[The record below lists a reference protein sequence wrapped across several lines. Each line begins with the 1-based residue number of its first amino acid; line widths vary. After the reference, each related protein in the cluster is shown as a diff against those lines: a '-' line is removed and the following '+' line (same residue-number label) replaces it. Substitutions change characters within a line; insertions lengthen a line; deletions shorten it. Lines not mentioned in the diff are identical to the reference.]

1 MTFLTP
7 LAALVVLVVVVPLA
21 AYAVLELRARRVS
34 RVLKLTPPS
43 FRSRPGIPLAIVA
56 VAALLAFAAA
66 QPVVA
71 GTQKRV
77 GRSDAEVIFM
87 FDSSRSMLAKQT
99 FDSPTRLARAKDLA
113 LHLRQSLADV
123 PVGIA
128 SLTDRALPDLFPT
141 LDAQVFASTLEESIG
156 IERPPPSGTEKLATD
171 FGEFG
176 SIGAN
181 NYFKPDVS
189 KRLLVIF
196 SDGESRSFD
205 VNKLAGKLHAGH
217 VRVLFV
223 HLWNPRERIFLT
235 SKAQDPGYRPDPE
248 SQREAAQVA
257 AAGDGKVF
265 HDGDGDA
272 LASAA
277 KGVLGSGPATTTRE
291 QRTRVSLAP
300 YVALSAL
307 LPLSFVLY
315 RRNFA

>member
-7 LAALVVLVVVVPLA
+7 LAALVALLVVVPLGA
-21 AYAVLELRARRVS
+21 FALLERRTRRVS
-34 RVLKLTPPS
+34 RVLNLTPPAL
-43 FRSRPGIPLAIVA
+43 RSRPGIPVAIAA

-71 GTQKRV
+71 GTQKRA
-77 GRSDAEVIFM
+77 GRSDAEVYLL
-87 FDSSRSMLAKQT
+87 FDSSRSMLAKPD
-99 FDSPTRLARAKDLA
+99 FASPTRLARAKDLA
-113 LHLRQSLADV
+113 EHLRQSLADV

-128 SLTDRALPDLFPT
+128 SLTDRTLPYLFPT
-141 LDAQVFASTLEESIG
+141 LDAQAFASTLQDSIG
-156 IERPPPSGTEKLATD
+156 IERPPPTGTEQVATD
-171 FGEFG
+171 FGEFAA
-176 SIGAN
+176 IGVN

-189 KRLLVIF
+189 RRLLVIF
-196 SDGESRSFD
+196 SDGESRQFD
-205 VNKLAGKLHAGH
+205 AQQLTQKLRTNH

-223 HLWNPRERIFLT
+223 HLWRPDDKIFLT
-235 SKAQDPGYRPDPE
+235 SKAQDPGYRPDPA
-248 SQREAAQVA
+248 SRLAAAQVA
-257 AAGDGKVF
+257 AAGDGRVF
-265 HDGDGDA
+265 HDGEGSA

-277 KGVLGSGPATTTRE
+277 KGILGNGPKTTMRE

>member
-21 AYAVLELRARRVS
+21 AYALLELRARRVS

-43 FRSRPGIPLAIVA
+43 FRSRPGIPLAIV
-56 VAALLAFAAA
+56 AA

-87 FDSSRSMLAKQT
+87 FDSSRSMLAKQS
-99 FDSPTRLARAKDLA
+99 FGSPTRLARAKDLA

-141 LDAQVFASTLEESIG
+141 LDAQVFASTLEDSIG

-181 NYFKPDVS
+181 RYFKPEVS

-205 VNKLAGKLHAGH
+205 ANKLAGKLRAGH

-223 HLWNPRERIFLT
+223 HVWDPREKIFLT
-235 SKAQDPGYRPDPE
+235 SKAQDPGYRP
-248 SQREAAQVA
+248 
-257 AAGDGKVF
+257 
-265 HDGDGDA
+265 
-272 LASAA
+272 
-277 KGVLGSGPATTTRE
+277 
-291 QRTRVSLAP
+291 
-300 YVALSAL
+300 
-307 LPLSFVLY
+307 
-315 RRNFA
+315 

>member
-7 LAALVVLVVVVPLA
+7 VASLVVLVVVVPLA
-21 AYAVLELRARRVS
+21 THALLERRAHRVS
-34 RVLKLTPPS
+34 RVLGLRPPS
-43 FRSRPGIPLAIVA
+43 LRSRPGVPLAIFG

-77 GRSDAEVIFM
+77 GRADAEVYLL
-87 FDSSRSMLAKQT
+87 FDSSRSMLAKP
-99 FDSPTRLARAKDLA
+99 DYSSPNRLSRAKDLA
-113 LHLRQSLADV
+113 FHLRQSLADV
-123 PVGIA
+123 PVGIL
-128 SLTDRALPDLFPT
+128 SLTDRVLPYLFPT
-141 LDAQVFASTLEESIG
+141 LDAQVFASTLQESIG
-156 IERPPPSGTEKLATD
+156 IERPPPTGTETVATD

-176 SIGAN
+176 SVAEN
-181 NYFKPDVS
+181 NYFKPTVT

-196 SDGESRSFD
+196 SDGESRYFD
-205 VNKLAGKLHAGH
+205 AGELAHKLRGQH

-223 HLWNPRERIFLT
+223 HLWGADDKVFLT
-235 SKAQDPGYRPDPE
+235 AKAPDPGYRPDPA
-248 SQREAAQVA
+248 SRREAAEVA

-265 HDGDGDA
+265 HDGDGAA

-277 KGVLGSGPATTTRE
+277 KAILGHGPATTSRE

-307 LPLSFVLY
+307 FPLSFVLY
-315 RRNFA
+315 RRNFV

>member
-7 LAALVVLVVVVPLA
+7 LASLVVLLVVVPLA
-21 AYAVLELRARRVS
+21 AYALLELRARRVS
-34 RVLKLTPPS
+34 RVLQLTPPS
-43 FRSRPGIPLAIVA
+43 LRSRPGIPAAIVA

-71 GTQKRV
+71 GTQKRT
-77 GRSDAEVIFM
+77 GRSDAEAFFL
-87 FDSSRSMLAKQT
+87 FDSSRSMLAKRD
-99 FDSPTRLARAKDLA
+99 FGSRTRLGRAKELA
-113 LHLRQSLADV
+113 LHLRQSIADV

-128 SLTDRALPDLFPT
+128 SITDRVLPDLFPT
-141 LDAQVFASTLEESIG
+141 LDAQVFASTLQDSIG

-176 SIGAN
+176 SVATN
-181 NYFKPDVS
+181 SYFRPLVS
-189 KRLLVIF
+189 KPLLVIF

-205 VNKLAGKLHAGH
+205 ARKLAGKFRARH
-217 VRVLFV
+217 VHVLFV
-223 HLWNPRERIFLT
+223 HLWDSRERIFLT
-235 SKAQDPGYRPDPE
+235 SKAQDPGYRPDPT
-248 SQREAAQVA
+248 SRREAAQVA
-257 AAGDGKVF
+257 AAGDGRVF

-277 KGVLGSGPATTTRE
+277 KDALGNGPATTLRE

>member
-21 AYAVLELRARRVS
+21 AYALLELRARRVS

-87 FDSSRSMLAKQT
+87 FDSSRSMLAKQS
-99 FDSPTRLARAKDLA
+99 FGSPTRLARAKDLA

-141 LDAQVFASTLEESIG
+141 LDAQVFASTLEDSIG

-205 VNKLAGKLHAGH
+205 ANKLAGKLRAGH

-223 HLWNPRERIFLT
+223 HLWDPRERIFLI
-235 SKAQDPGYRPDPE
+235 SKADDPGYRPDPA
-248 SQREAAQVA
+248 SQREAAQVG
-257 AAGDGKVF
+257 AAGDG
-265 HDGDGDA
+265 
-272 LASAA
+272 
-277 KGVLGSGPATTTRE
+277 
-291 QRTRVSLAP
+291 
-300 YVALSAL
+300 
-307 LPLSFVLY
+307 
-315 RRNFA
+315 

>member
-7 LAALVVLVVVVPLA
+7 LAALVALVVIVPLA
-21 AYAVLELRARRVS
+21 AYALLELRARRVS

-77 GRSDAEVIFM
+77 GRSDAEVFFM
-87 FDSSRSMLAKQT
+87 FDSSRSMLAKQS

-141 LDAQVFASTLEESIG
+141 LDAQVFASTLEDSIG

-171 FGEFG
+171 FGE
-176 SIGAN
+176 
-181 NYFKPDVS
+181 
-189 KRLLVIF
+189 
-196 SDGESRSFD
+196 SRSFD
-205 VNKLAGKLHAGH
+205 ANKLAGKLRAGH

-223 HLWNPRERIFLT
+223 HLWDPRERIFLT

-257 AAGDGKVF
+257 ATGDGKVF

-277 KGVLGSGPATTTRE
+277 KGILGSGPATTTRE

-307 LPLSFVLY
+307 FPLSFVLY

>member
-7 LAALVVLVVVVPLA
+7 LAALVFLLVAVPLGA
-21 AYAVLELRARRVS
+21 FALLERRTRRVS
-34 RVLKLTPPS
+34 RVLNLTPPPLS
-43 FRSRPGIPLAIVA
+43 SRPGIPVAIAA

-71 GTQKRV
+71 GTQKRA
-77 GRSDAEVIFM
+77 GRSDAEVYLL
-87 FDSSRSMLAKQT
+87 FDSSKSMLAKPN
-99 FDSPTRLARAKDLA
+99 FASPTRLARAKDLA
-113 LHLRQSLADV
+113 EHLRQSLADV

-128 SLTDRALPDLFPT
+128 SLTDRTLPYLFPT
-141 LDAQVFASTLEESIG
+141 LDAQVFASTLQDSIG
-156 IERPPPSGTEKLATD
+156 IERPPPTGTEQLATD
-171 FGEFG
+171 FSEFG
-176 SIGAN
+176 AIGVN

-196 SDGESRSFD
+196 SDGESRQFD
-205 VNKLAGKLHAGH
+205 ERQLTQKLRTNH

-223 HLWNPRERIFLT
+223 HLWRPDDKIFLT
-235 SKAQDPGYRPDPE
+235 PKAQDPGYRPDPA
-248 SQREAAQVA
+248 SRLAAQQVA
-257 AAGDGKVF
+257 AAGDGEVI
-265 HDGDGDA
+265 HAGDGAA

-277 KGVLGSGPATTTRE
+277 KDILGSGPKTTVRE

-307 LPLSFVLY
+307 LPLSFLLY

>member
-1 MTFLTP
+1 
-7 LAALVVLVVVVPLA
+7 
-21 AYAVLELRARRVS
+21 
-34 RVLKLTPPS
+34 
-43 FRSRPGIPLAIVA
+43 
-56 VAALLAFAAA
+56 
-66 QPVVA
+66 
-71 GTQKRV
+71 
-77 GRSDAEVIFM
+77 
-87 FDSSRSMLAKQT
+87 
-99 FDSPTRLARAKDLA
+99 
-113 LHLRQSLADV
+113 LHCTSA
-123 PVGIA
+123 GIA

-141 LDAQVFASTLEESIG
+141 LDAQVFASTLEDSIG

-176 SIGAN
+176 SIAAN
-181 NYFKPDVS
+181 NYFRPQVS

-196 SDGESRSFD
+196 SDGESRAFD
-205 VNKLAGKLHAGH
+205 ANKLAGKLRAGH

-223 HLWNPRERIFLT
+223 HLWDPREKIFLT
-235 SKAQDPGYRPDPE
+235 SKAADPGYRPDPE
-248 SQREAAQVA
+248 SRREAAQVA

-277 KGVLGSGPATTTRE
+277 KDVLGSGPATTTRE

-307 LPLSFVLY
+307 FPLSFVLY

>member
-7 LAALVVLVVVVPLA
+7 LAALVALVVIVPLA
-21 AYAVLELRARRVS
+21 AYALLELRARRVS

-77 GRSDAEVIFM
+77 GRSDAEVFFL
-87 FDSSRSMLAKQT
+87 FDSSRSMLAKQS
-99 FDSPTRLARAKDLA
+99 FDSPTRLTRAKDLA
-113 LHLRQSLADV
+113 LHLRQSLANV

-141 LDAQVFASTLEESIG
+141 LDAQVFASTLEDSIG
-156 IERPPPSGTEKLATD
+156 IERPPPSGTDKLATD

-176 SIGAN
+176 SIAAN
-181 NYFKPDVS
+181 NYFKPQVS

-205 VNKLAGKLHAGH
+205 ANKLAGKLRAGH

-223 HLWNPRERIFLT
+223 HLWDARERIFLT
-235 SKAQDPGYRPDPE
+235 SKAQDPGYRPDPA

-265 HDGDGDA
+265 HDGDGGA

-307 LPLSFVLY
+307 FPLSFVLY